1 LWRHGARVTLVIAAP
16 ITSFTSNI
24 GSSPISKTAIKGN
37 EIEAYFNSSVQEIG
51 VDHVVI
57 NTPGGP
63 LRLKNDLCSPSSLS
77 P

>member
-1 LWRHGARVTLVIAAP
+1 MGARHPGFIAARNY
-16 ITSFTSNI
+16 IITSNI
-24 GSSPISKTAIKGN
+24 GSSPISKNRIKGN

-63 LRLKNDLCSPSSLS
+63 LRLKERLCARPHRLS